1 MMKKLLF
8 TLTLLLFLCL
18 TAQSREKKFAVYSV
32 AFYNLEN
39 LFDTIH
45 DKGKNDYEYL
55 PDAKIKWN
63 TEKYTNKLT
72 NLSKVISELARNN
85 TPAGPAVIGV
95 AEAENRRV
103 LEDLVKQPAI
113 AGNNYQI
120 VHFEGPDK
128 RGIDCALLY
137 NPDQFTVTSTKLS
150 PYIYVNDTVHKT
162 RGFLIVGG
170 MLGDE
175 KVHFIVNHWPSR
187 GAAEPARIRAAEQV
201 KILKDSLFA
210 EDHKAKIIIMGDM
223 NDDPMDKSMETL
235 GARRKQKEVRR
246 GEFYNPWWNTLVDKG
261 VGTLLYRGKWNLFD
275 QIVVSST
282 LLNKKRSSLKF
293 LDSEVFLKDYLFQ
306 QDGKYKGYPLRTQAG
321 GEWLNG
327 YSDHF
332 PTIIYL
338 IKEIR

>member
-8 TLTLLLFLCL
+8 TLTLLLFLCS
-18 TAQSREKKFAVYSV
+18 TVQGREKKFAVYSV

-45 DKGKNDYEYL
+45 DEGKNDYEYL
-55 PDAKIKWN
+55 PGAKIKWD

-72 NLSKVISELARNN
+72 NLSKVLSELARDK

-103 LEDLVKQPAI
+103 LNDLVSQSAI
-113 AGNNYQI
+113 ADNNYQI

-137 NPDQFTVTSTKLS
+137 NPEQFTVTSSKLA
-150 PYIYVNDTVHKT
+150 PYVYVDDTIHKT

-187 GAAEPARIRAAEQV
+187 GAAEPARVWAAEQV
-201 KILKDSLFA
+201 KVLKDSLFA
-210 EDHKAKIIIMGDM
+210 EDPSAKIIIMGDM
-223 NDDPMDKSMETL
+223 NDDPMDKSMEAL
-235 GARRKQKEVRR
+235 GARREQKEVKN
-246 GEFYNPWWNTLVDKG
+246 GEFYNPWWDTLVKKG

-282 LLNKKRSSLKF
+282 LLGEDRCSLKY
-293 LDSEVFLKDYLFQ
+293 LGNEVFLRDYLFQ
-306 QDGKYKGYPLRTQAG
+306 QEGKYKGYPLRTQAG

-338 IKEIR
+338 VKEIR